1 MPRAQNGKM
10 SALCWRNGAR
20 CALNLTVREADL
32 VFDIMADLSYG
43 YGSGELRRRVG
54 TKLLALLNAQYFASY
69 VWSPRENRF
78 VDRISINM
86 SDNNLDAYEQ
96 HFQYCDPITPVL
108 QRRRKATCV
117 SEIMP
122 RRRFVRTEF
131 FNDFLAR
138 DGLHFGV
145 NYYAYSANTN
155 IGDLRIWRGSN
166 KSDFDR
172 RELEILD
179 AIGPAFTN
187 AMRLALG
194 REDAERRELALVP
207 ALDRIA
213 TQVGLTPR
221 EKDICAALLQ
231 GHSDTE
237 IAEICGISFTT
248 VRTHLKH
255 IYEKTGSA
263 GRRQLFSRL
272 VHH

>member
-1 MPRAQNGKM
+1 
-10 SALCWRNGAR
+10 
-20 CALNLTVREADL
+20 
-32 VFDIMADLSYG
+32 MADLSYG

-54 TKLLALLNAQYFASY
+54 GKLLDLLDAEYFASY
-69 VWSPRENRF
+69 VWHAGQDKF
-78 VDRISINM
+78 LDRVSINM
-86 SDNNLDAYEQ
+86 SDKNLDTYED
-96 HFQYCDPITPVL
+96 HFQFCDPITPVL
-108 QRRRKATCV
+108 QRRRKATSV
-117 SEIMP
+117 TDIMP

-145 NYYAYSANTN
+145 NYFAYSANTN

-166 KSDFDR
+166 KEDFSR
-172 RELEILD
+172 RDLEILD
-179 AIGPAFTN
+179 AVGPAFTN

-194 REDAERRELALVP
+194 RESVERRELALVP

-213 TQVGLTPR
+213 EEVGLTAR

-231 GHSDTE
+231 GKSDSE
-237 IAEICGISFTT
+237 IAAHCGISFTT

-255 IYEKTGSA
+255 VYEKTGSA